1 MKYLSFELAEK
12 AKGRKCIDK
21 SIQNRVFKDRKR
33 FTTRQNIDKRN
44 IKQKTYIGAIVDQ
57 ILSLLLKV
65 KIKIKYLIIL

>member
-1 MKYLSFELAEK
+1 VEISLRTKMKYLSFELVEK

-44 IKQKTYIGAIVDQ
+44 IK
-57 ILSLLLKV
+57 
-65 KIKIKYLIIL
+65 